1 MLDVMDLRTKKEQLS
16 FLLAPENIDLA
27 AEKVSAYLLR
37 LNLQK
42 KEIIRLRLSVE
53 EVLLSWQEK
62 LGEKKEV
69 QLSCYMRLGQPVIRL
84 RAEGNGCNPLETQDD
99 GFGEWGESLLA
110 RLETRPLYSYV
121 GGVNI
126 VTFRVVRPKRNPFAR
141 LLIALA
147 AAVFVGLLG
156 LLLPTDI
163 RTNIAENWLSP
174 TCDTYLSI
182 LAFSGIP
189 LIFLSVVLGITSVGD
204 VDMFGRI
211 GRKMVYHFLTVSLA
225 IAVSTALLAYPV
237 FRFASGAQHL
247 QIHYTDIL
255 QMLLSWAPTGLF
267 DPFIN
272 CNAMQLIVAGVIF
285 GVALLKLEP
294 QGKHLCNTF
303 SDTNSVLLQA
313 AEWFTRLLPFFVF
326 ITIVKSIWLGQMAEI
341 LPAWKSWVATTGLQ
355 ALAFLIMA
363 LMICRKYKVK
373 LLRLLKK
380 VSSTFLIALG
390 TNSCVASVSDNYAVC
405 ANKLGVHNKVFGFG
419 IPIGTTIFK
428 PSCVIRLVVLSFYV
442 ASLYQVQVSPIWFV
456 MVVVVAVIL
465 SIAIP
470 AIPGGTLM
478 FFPMLFAQLGLPAQA
493 ITPMLATDIFFDAV
507 CTAFNQVSVQMALVQ
522 QAGKMDLL
530 DDDMLRQ

>member
-1 MLDVMDLRTKKEQLS
+1 MKMKKEHLS

-27 AEKVSAYLLR
+27 AEKVSSYLLR
-37 LNLQK
+37 LNLQS
-42 KEIIRLRLSVE
+42 KEVTRLRLSVE
-53 EVLLSWQEK
+53 AVLLSWQEK
-62 LGEKKEV
+62 LGEEKEV

-84 RAEGNGCNPLETQDD
+84 KADGDGCNPLETQDD

-110 RLETRPLYSYV
+110 RLETRPVYSYV
-121 GGVNI
+121 NGVNI
-126 VTFRVVRPKRNPFAR
+126 VTLRVVRPKRNPFVR

-147 AAVFVGLLG
+147 AAVVAGLLG
-156 LLLPTDI
+156 LLLPASI
-163 RTNIAENWLSP
+163 RTNIAKEWLAP
-174 TCDTYLSI
+174 ACDTYLSI

-189 LIFLSVVLGITSVGD
+189 LIFLSVVLGITGVGD
-204 VDMFGRI
+204 IDLFGKI
-211 GRKMVYHFLTVSLA
+211 GRKMVHHFLVVLLVV
-225 IAVSTALLAYPV
+225 AVSTALLAYPV
-237 FRFASGAQHL
+237 FRFSAGAQHL
-247 QIHYTDIL
+247 HISYTDIM
-255 QMLLSWAPTGLF
+255 QMILSWVPTGLF
-267 DPFIN
+267 DPFIS
-272 CNAMQLIVAGVIF
+272 CNAMQLIFAGVIF
-285 GVALLKLEP
+285 GIALLKLEP
-294 QGKHLCNTF
+294 QGKHLRNVF

-313 AEWFTRLLPFFVF
+313 AEWFTRLLPVFVF

-363 LMICRKYKVK
+363 FIVCRKYKVR
-373 LLRLLKK
+373 LPRLLKK

-390 TNSCVASVSDNYAVC
+390 TNSCVASASDNYNVC
-405 ANKLGVHNKVFGFG
+405 AAKLGVHSKVYGFG

-428 PSCVIRLVVLSFYV
+428 PSCVIRLIVLSFYV
-442 ASLYQVQVSPIWFV
+442 ASMYQVQVSPSWFV
-456 MVVVVAVIL
+456 MAVIVSIIL

-507 CTAFNQVSVQMALVQ
+507 CTAFNQVSVQIALAQ
-522 QAGKMDLL
+522 QAGKMGLL